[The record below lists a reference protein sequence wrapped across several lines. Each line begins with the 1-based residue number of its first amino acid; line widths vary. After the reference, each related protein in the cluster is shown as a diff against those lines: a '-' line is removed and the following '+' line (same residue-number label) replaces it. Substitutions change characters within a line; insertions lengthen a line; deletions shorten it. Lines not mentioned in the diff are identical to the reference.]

1 MNRLQVWMV
10 WRYLRERRRFLNPNI
25 VLAVLG
31 IALGVAA
38 LMISMAVVSGYE
50 TTLKTT
56 LINMEGH
63 LMIVRRG
70 GFDDPND
77 ERATLE
83 KIKSVLP
90 TFKAATPF
98 LMVEG
103 LMVHKRK
110 LSGIMLEGVDPRS
123 MSKVVMLER
132 RIVRG
137 RFDLYGENA
146 QGESCREQGCAIP
159 AAIVG
164 KGIARKFQLKIGEVF
179 RLVIPVSRE
188 NSIDSFRPKAQKF
201 VVKGVLDLGRSDFD
215 ERYIV
220 TDLKSA
226 QSFGEMPGKI
236 SGWRFRL
243 GRAKDALAAKTHL
256 EDDLGPN
263 YWVRSWRDPN
273 RNLFEAVRYEKAV
286 IFIIVLLMEIAAA
299 FNVASTLYLIV
310 VRRYS
315 QISILRAM
323 GVSEKFV
330 RRLFSTQGL
339 GIGAAG
345 SLLGVLLGWIGCQI
359 FLKLE
364 SVYGLFPGKVYKLD
378 HVNLEIRKSDMLVIL
393 AVTVI
398 ICYLATLAP
407 ARRGAKL
414 NPVEGLRYE

>member
-1 MNRLQVWMV
+1 MV

-25 VLAVLG
+25 LLAVFG
-31 IALGVAA
+31 ISLGVAA

-56 LINMEGH
+56 LINMQGH

-77 ERATLE
+77 ERRSLS
-83 KIKSVLP
+83 KIKSELP
-90 TFKAATPF
+90 AFKAATPF

-103 LMVHKRK
+103 LIVHRKK
-110 LSGIMLEGVDPRS
+110 LSGIMLEGVDPQS
-123 MSKVVMLER
+123 MGHVVAIER

-137 RFDLYGENA
+137 AFNFRGDDCHDDNTLQA
-146 QGESCREQGCAIP
+146 CAIP

-164 KGIARKFQLKIGEVF
+164 KGIARKFQLKIGEIF
-179 RLVIPVSRE
+179 RLVIPVSRGQVVG
-188 NSIDSFRPKAQKF
+188 SFRPKAQKF
-201 VVKGVLDLGRSDFD
+201 IVRGVLDLGRADYD

-220 TDLKSA
+220 TDLDSA

-236 SGWRFRL
+236 SGWRIRL
-243 GRAKDALAAKTHL
+243 DHADEAIPAAKKL
-256 EDDLGPN
+256 EGELGPN
-263 YWVRSWRDPN
+263 YWIRSWHDPN
-273 RNLFEAVRYEKAV
+273 RNLFEAVQYEKAV

-323 GVSEKFV
+323 GVSEKFI
-330 RRLFSTQGL
+330 RRLFSAQGL
-339 GIGAAG
+339 IIGSAG
-345 SLLGVLLGWIGCQI
+345 SFIGVLVGWVGCQI

-378 HVNLEIRKSDMLVIL
+378 HVNLEIRKGDMFIIL
-393 AVTVI
+393 AVTIV
-398 ICYLATLAP
+398 ICYVATLAP